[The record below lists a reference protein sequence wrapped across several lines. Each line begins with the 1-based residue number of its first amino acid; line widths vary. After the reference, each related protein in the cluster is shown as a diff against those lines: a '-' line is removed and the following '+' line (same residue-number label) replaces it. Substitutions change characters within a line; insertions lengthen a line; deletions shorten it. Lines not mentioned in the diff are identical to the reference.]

1 MANGSYD
8 GLYKAPKSGLM
19 DIAALY
25 SQGQAEIRK
34 VRGEV
39 REARALEQKNLTD
52 LVEKIQLTGLQDAD
66 KMYNEGGVLLRNVIS
81 QAHEDNS
88 NGLITREEATRRVNR
103 AISEADLLVNSTTL
117 IGQKYEDLKDKV
129 EKGLASQA
137 DLDKFENGY
146 FGKVNALGGTSVVT
160 LEYGPN
166 GLEFNRAYTYIDNS
180 GTTPVMKKG
189 VIISPL
195 SKGIDPNDQGIQA
208 FDGDDWADSV
218 RKRINLMAAP
228 VPGGT
233 QTGPAN
239 QQYITFSQNP
249 MNDDSVIEGIELMIQ
264 GYTDTELLGVLYD
277 GLGGRATYSPSYV
290 SKSNSQV
297 QSEYK
302 NPNGTSAFHKF
313 DSNNKLVPIDF
324 DVNKDG
330 NLFEIGH
337 EVDGTLILSDRQ
349 REMAQAFLRMSA
361 FRALGVDYENRF
373 GSKSSSRTN
382 ATASNTNFNAFNL
395 IQPVGGSQTTPNT
408 YIPNMIKNLAFLEQ
422 TNRMI
427 AGVDPDRNQRGI
439 TDLTKDSQLLYSNYL
454 TQNIPANFDYSNMGT
469 NQGLN
474 NFYKL
479 ADVDATSIASVT
491 GRMFGQDDNQLT
503 NLLVSE
509 TSSNRQDLNIST
521 INGGQFDTIDNIGYI
536 KGKDGRYTL
545 VVHGKSEVTTTK
557 LDSNNQKQSTRKD
570 IIPAIGYLTPQ
581 ESKILYNKLI
591 RQYTQFNNGG
601 KADLKLQ
608 IAQNVAKTRSQS
620 GKPLDI
626 YAYAISLRLD
636 ELVP

>member
-34 VRGEV
+34 VRGQV

-195 SKGIDPNDQGIQA
+195 AKGIDPNDQGINA

-228 VPGGT
+228 VAGGT
-233 QTGPAN
+233 QSGPAN
-239 QQYITFSQNP
+239 QQYVTFTQNP

-330 NLFEIGH
+330 NLFEIAH
-337 EVDGTLILSDRQ
+337 EIDGTLILSDRQ

-373 GSKSSSRTN
+373 GSQSSSKTN
-382 ATASNTNFNAFNL
+382 VTASSTNFNSFNIL
-395 IQPVGGSQTTPNT
+395 KPATATSW
-408 YIPNMIKNLAFLEQ
+408 IPSMVKNLAFLEQ

-427 AGVDPDRNQRGI
+427 AGVDPTNNQRGI
-439 TDLTKDSQLLYSNYL
+439 DDLTRDSQLLHSNYL
-454 TQNIPANFDYSNMGT
+454 TQNDTSSTDYSLMGI
-469 NQGLN
+469 NEGLN

-479 ADVDATSIASVT
+479 ADINATNMGS

-521 INGGQFDTIDNIGYI
+521 INGGQFDTIDNIGYVI
-536 KGKDGRYTL
+536 GNDKRYTI
-545 VVHGKSEVTTTK
+545 VVHGKTEVSTTK
-557 LDSNNQKQSTRKD
+557 LDANNQKQSTRKD

-581 ESKILYNKLI
+581 ESKILYNKLL
-591 RQYTQFNNGG
+591 RQYTQFNKNGEAERKLEAAKRLLAQRGG
-601 KADLKLQ
+601 K
-608 IAQNVAKTRSQS
+608 
-620 GKPLDI
+620 PYDI
-626 YAYAISLRLD
+626 YAVAISMRLD

>member
-39 REARALEQKNLTD
+39 REARALEQKNLSE
-52 LVEKIQLTGLQDAD
+52 LVEKIQLTGLQDVD

-103 AISEADLLVNSTTL
+103 AISEADLLVNSTEL

-160 LEYGPN
+160 LEYGAN

-195 SKGIDPNDQGIQA
+195 AKGIDPNDQGIQA

-228 VPGGT
+228 IPGGT
-233 QTGPAN
+233 QSGPAG

-264 GYTDTELLGVLYD
+264 GYTDTELIGVLYD

-313 DSNNKLVPIDF
+313 DNNNKLVPIDF

-337 EVDGTLILSDRQ
+337 EIDGKLILSDRQ
-349 REMAQAFLRMSA
+349 REMAEAFLRMSA

-382 ATASNTNFNAFNL
+382 ATASSTNFNAFNL
-395 IQPVGGSQTTPNT
+395 VQPIGGNT
-408 YIPNMIKNLAFLEQ
+408 VPQKWIPSMVKNLAFLEQ

-427 AGVDPDRNQRGI
+427 AGVDPTNNQRGI
-439 TDLTKDSQLLYSNYL
+439 DQLTLDSQLLFSNYL
-454 TQNIPANFDYSNMGT
+454 TQNDTTATSYAGFGTNNGYSNFM
-469 NQGLN
+469 
-474 NFYKL
+474 KL
-479 ADVDATSIASVT
+479 AGIDSSYSGT

-509 TSSNRQDLNIST
+509 TSSNRNDLNI
-521 INGGQFDTIDNIGYI
+521 
-536 KGKDGRYTL
+536 
-545 VVHGKSEVTTTK
+545 
-557 LDSNNQKQSTRKD
+557 
-570 IIPAIGYLTPQ
+570 
-581 ESKILYNKLI
+581 
-591 RQYTQFNNGG
+591 
-601 KADLKLQ
+601 
-608 IAQNVAKTRSQS
+608 
-620 GKPLDI
+620 
-626 YAYAISLRLD
+626 
-636 ELVP
+636 